1 MEDQMTEIGVL
12 CVSWNLLNAWMPGTA
27 VCRTAAERAPRAA
40 AWLADRAPDFICLQE
55 FDYYYRHDTA
65 FLSALGDAYTEAKG
79 SGELPGGSWNPI
91 LYRSDRWREEA
102 AGRWDF
108 TANGFTAVDTKND
121 RRETYP
127 AHACNE
133 SSCYAYPEGSSEAAK
148 PGSRFRS
155 LSWVLLNGSPC
166 GYGGRLLVA
175 NTHLSLRPWCQT
187 EEADFIHA
195 KLTAL
200 SKIYACPV
208 LLCGDFNSGI
218 AAGGA
223 KRLTEL
229 GLRDTHALAAARDD
243 RASCHP
249 SSGKGEKQER
259 DEMPA
264 PYYPYAIDHVFLF
277 DPIARVRAEE
287 YRIVAEERLLSVSDH
302 CPTVLRFK
310 INS

>member
-1 MEDQMTEIGVL
+1 MTEIDIL

-27 VCRTAAERAPRAA
+27 VYQTAAERAHRAA
-40 AWLADRAPDFICLQE
+40 AWLAECASDFICLQE

-65 FLSALGDAYTEAKG
+65 FLPTLGEAYTEANG
-79 SGELPGGSWNPI
+79 HGELPGGSWNPI
-91 LYRSDRWREEA
+91 LFRPDRWREEA

-108 TANGFTAVDTKND
+108 TANGFTAVDSKND
-121 RRETYP
+121 CRETYP

-133 SSCYAYPEGSSEAAK
+133 SPRYAYPEETPEAEK

-155 LSWVLLNGSPC
+155 LSWVLLNGTSC
-166 GYGGRLLVA
+166 GSRLLVA

-187 EEADFIHA
+187 EEADFIHE

-200 SKIYACPV
+200 SKTYACPV

-218 AAGGA
+218 AVGGA

-229 GLRDTHALAAARDD
+229 GWRDTHDLAAIRDD

-264 PYYPYAIDHVFLF
+264 PYYPYAIDHVFLS
-277 DPIARVRAEE
+277 DPTARIRAEE
-287 YRIVAEERLLSVSDH
+287 YRMIAEERLLSVSDH
-302 CPTVLRFK
+302 CPTVLRCK

>member
-1 MEDQMTEIGVL
+1 MTESL

-27 VCRTAAERAPRAA
+27 VYRTAAERALRAA
-40 AWLADRAPDFICLQE
+40 AWLADRAPDLICLQE

-65 FLSALGDAYTEAKG
+65 FLPALGKAYTEAKG

-91 LYRSDRWREEA
+91 LYRPDRWREEA

-108 TANGFTAVDTKND
+108 TANGFSAVDTKND
-121 RRETYP
+121 CRETYP

-133 SSCYAYPEGSSEAAK
+133 SPCYAYPEEAPEAAK

-175 NTHLSLRPWCQT
+175 NTHLSLRTWCQT
-187 EEADFIHA
+187 EEANFIHA

-200 SKIYACPV
+200 SKVYACPV

-229 GLRDTHALAAARDD
+229 GFRDTHDLAAERDD

-264 PYYPYAIDHVFLF
+264 LHYPYAIDHAFLF
-277 DPIARVRAEE
+277 DPTARVRAEE

>member
-1 MEDQMTEIGVL
+1 MTETL
-12 CVSWNLLNAWMPGTA
+12 CVSWNLLNAWMPKTA
-27 VCRTAAERAPRAA
+27 VYQTAAERAPRAA
-40 AWLADRAPDFICLQE
+40 EWIAHRAPDLLCLQE

-65 FLSALGDAYTEAKG
+65 FLPALGEGYAEA
-79 SGELPGGSWNPI
+79 SGEGELSGGSWNPI
-91 LYRSDRWREEA
+91 LYRSDKWREEA

-108 TANGFTAVDTKND
+108 TANGFVPVDTKND

-133 SSCYAYPEGSSEAAK
+133 SPRYAYPEEAPEAAK
-148 PGSRFRS
+148 SGSRFRS
-155 LSWVLLNGSPC
+155 LSWVLLNGKDRE
-166 GYGGRLLVA
+166 GGRLLVA

-187 EEADFIHA
+187 EEADFIHE
-195 KLTAL
+195 KLKAL
-200 SKIYACPV
+200 SGTYACPV

-218 AAGGA
+218 AVGGA

-229 GLRDTHALAAARDD
+229 GWADTHALAAACDD

-264 PYYPYAIDHVFLF
+264 PHYPYAIDHVFLW
-277 DPIARVRAEE
+277 DPTAHVRAEE